1 MKHGRPRA
9 PWLAQPR
16 QREGSAQLP
25 GIVQCSSAPAGS
37 FPQWPPRAARRLPH
51 RCFRQHC
58 CSPRGRG
65 PEHAKP
71 RALPPA
77 RTPSAVEAP
86 GHGHSVPQGGC
97 PSPKTLMIIAQGN
110 VPGQIWP
117 EIVNVKIFLIRN
129 TLPTRSD
136 FQEWPA
142 PRGDAKLLE
151 TLKCQNRINLKVIC
165 VLICVLGSG
174 KITIRA

>member
-25 GIVQCSSAPAGS
+25 GVVQCSSAPAGS
-37 FPQWPPRAARRLPH
+37 FPQRPPRAAQRLPH
-51 RCFRQHC
+51 RCFRQRC

-71 RALPPA
+71 CALPPA
-77 RTPSAVEAP
+77 RTPSAVATVTACPKEAAP
-86 GHGHSVPQGGC
+86 A
-97 PSPKTLMIIAQGN
+97 PKPRWLLPKGTF
-110 VPGQIWP
+110 PGQIWP